1 MAVMR
6 PGMLQQITTVYIP
19 GIEVDKKMKRDL
31 QIKLWTSEMTV
42 KCTYAQIYYYQK
54 NSGSFRYN
62 IKLEGKYSLESTDPR
77 ESEIRTHLRP

>member
-31 QIKLWTSEMTV
+31 QIKL
-42 KCTYAQIYYYQK
+42 
-54 NSGSFRYN
+54 
-62 IKLEGKYSLESTDPR
+62 
-77 ESEIRTHLRP
+77 